1 MKRLFVILVIVFG
14 ICLCSLGCAKIVG
27 GSSPSQN
34 DATPPPY
41 MYPFSYDS
49 MTDFKNAVDQKN
61 QLCSELSS
69 NGASSEMVEK
79 FGMLIEKLQLQNMI
93 VPYISGEV
101 IELRN
106 EEGFSGISLFASE
119 LYDQPWIFYYPE
131 VSTGENFYIKITY
144 VPDHIFE
151 TNQNPTASEVIK
163 TLSPNSPNVNNLGT
177 HHERI
182 YNQTV
187 RLGDREVTAMII
199 EYKNDKRNSTF
210 LVYGDW
216 LIEVKGS
223 PEVWSAQWFSRL
235 SFHAFNGEAFAGER
249 TVVTSRDLSWG
260 ICVSVAVSVL
270 AVVAG
275 NENKKLR

>member
-1 MKRLFVILVIVFG
+1 MKRLFVILVIGFG

-49 MTDFKNAVDQKN
+49 MTDFKNAVNKKN

-69 NGASSEMVEK
+69 NGASSEMVEEFGK
-79 FGMLIEKLQLQNMI
+79 FIEKLQSQNVM
-93 VPYISGEV
+93 VPYLNGEV

-106 EEGFSGISLFASE
+106 EEGFSNISLFASE
-119 LYDQPWIFYYPE
+119 LYDQPWIFYHPK
-131 VSTGENFYIKITY
+131 VSTGENFYIKMTY

-163 TLSPNSPNVNNLGT
+163 ALSPNSPNVNNLGP

-187 RLGDREVTAMII
+187 RLGDREVTAMVI
-199 EYKNDKRNSTF
+199 EYNGKKKSPTGKLFLNKLYARDVSLWIEPDEDEDFDDSDAFDNIVLGQFGSDDTDENND
-210 LVYGDW
+210 
-216 LIEVKGS
+216 
-223 PEVWSAQWFSRL
+223 
-235 SFHAFNGEAFAGER
+235 
-249 TVVTSRDLSWG
+249 
-260 ICVSVAVSVL
+260 
-270 AVVAG
+270 
-275 NENKKLR
+275 